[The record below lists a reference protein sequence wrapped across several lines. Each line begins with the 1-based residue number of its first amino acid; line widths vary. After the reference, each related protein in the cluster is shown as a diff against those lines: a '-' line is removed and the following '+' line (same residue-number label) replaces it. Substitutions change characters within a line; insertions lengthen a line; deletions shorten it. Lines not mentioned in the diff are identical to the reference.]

1 MLQRINIFDINAV
14 HPVIYVRV
22 SILHV
27 KNTSNYLIVLFWEDG
42 DLGIII

>member
-27 KNTSNYLIVLFWEDG
+27 KNTSNSTPFHKEGRFEPIKLA
-42 DLGIII
+42 